1 MQALPP
7 AKDEAAVA
15 EASVTAPIPP
25 PRPGTKAGKPTTLL
39 DVQEVGWITRELER
53 LLAREQKS
61 GDGAGADWRRH
72 RRTERAKLSPAPR
85 KGGFLAE
92 LLGRHAVSIC
102 GGSETLGS
110 SAAAAGVDRRGSRR
124 GGWGSCREVEMA

>member
-7 AKDEAAVA
+7 AKDEAAAA
-15 EASVTAPIPP
+15 EASVTAPIPS

-61 GDGAGADWRRH
+61 GGGGDDANH
-72 RRTERAKLSPAPR
+72 RRTRRAKLSPAPR

-102 GGSETLGS
+102 GGSDATVGS
-110 SAAAAGVDRRGSRR
+110 SAAAAGVHRRGSRR
-124 GGWGSCREVEMA
+124 GGCGSCREVEMA